1 MLMFVTASA
10 VTGTEL
16 VNRNEVLPVHSE
28 KNIQDRA
35 MWDVQFIFNASQ
47 QTGCIS
53 LAGIGFDGT
62 YFYCPDW
69 LNPTI
74 YRFNKNGTYLDSF
87 IIQGVPNLI
96 DLAYDGTY
104 FYGQG
109 QSTTD
114 IIYVMNFTA
123 HTLVTTMPCP
133 YPAWNIAYD
142 AEQDR
147 FWIGQWDSPMYLIDR
162 TGVVWDTFTIPG
174 TRFGIA
180 WDPFTQIAGYDGPFL
195 WFSTGAGSNYVKIKV
210 IDLATKTLVPGVE
223 HNVSAELGEGSYGGL
238 EFTIDYQTGFG
249 TLFGMV
255 QGIIADDYAFG
266 YEITIINEPPSAD
279 FSWTP
284 QNPSVN
290 QEITFNASASQDSDG
305 TITLFEWDWDNDGVY
320 DESQSSPT
328 TTHSWTSPG
337 SYPVTVR
344 VTDDDTATANVTKT
358 VEVGGITL
366 EIDIN
371 GGIGVKAI
379 ITNKGASDATDISW
393 QIHVEG
399 GMLGMINKTVNGT
412 IDITAGGSK
421 TVGTGMIL
429 GFGAISI
436 VAKVADE
443 EQTATG
449 TQLIIFSLVK

>member
-1 MLMFVTASA
+1 MFVTASA

-16 VNRNEVLPVHSE
+16 VNRNGVSPVHSE

-35 MWDVQFIFNASQ
+35 MWDVQFKFNASQ
-47 QTGCIS
+47 QTGCYS
-53 LAGIGFDGT
+53 LAGIGFDGM

-69 LNPTI
+69 FEPTI

-87 IIQGVPNLI
+87 IIPGVPNLI

-109 QSTTD
+109 QSMTD
-114 IIYVMNFTA
+114 FIYVMNFTA
-123 HTLVTTMPCP
+123 HTLVTTMPSP
-133 YPAWNIAYD
+133 HPAWFIAYD
-142 AEQDR
+142 TEQDR
-147 FWIGQWDSPMYLIDR
+147 FWIGTTISPLYLIDR
-162 TGVVWDTFTIPG
+162 SGMVYDTFTIPG
-174 TRFGIA
+174 SKLGIA
-180 WDPFTQIAGYDGPFL
+180 WDPYTQIAGYDGPFL
-195 WFSTGAGSNYVKIKV
+195 WISTGADPNGRATIKV
-210 IDLATKTLVPGVE
+210 IDLATKILIPGVE
-223 HNVSAELGEGSYGGL
+223 HNVSAELGEGYHGGL
-238 EFTIDYQTGFG
+238 EFTINYQTGFG

-255 QGIIADDYAFG
+255 QGLEADDYAFG
-266 YEITIINEPPSAD
+266 YEITIINELPIAD

-284 QNPSVN
+284 QNPSIN
-290 QEITFNASASQDSDG
+290 QEISFDASASQDPDG
-305 TITLFEWDWDNDGVY
+305 TITLYEWDWDNDGVY

-337 SYPVTVR
+337 SYPLTVR
-344 VTDDDTATANVTKT
+344 VTDDDTGTATVTKT
-358 VEVGGITL
+358 VEVGITL

-379 ITNKGASDATDISW
+379 ITNNGGSDATDISW

-421 TVGTGMIL
+421 TVGTGMLL

-436 VAKVADE
+436 VARVADE

-449 TQLIIFSLVK
+449 TQLIIFSMIK